1 MGLIAMV
8 ITSIAFLINSRV
20 GALLLLFAVVYYMF
34 ATKGSIYERI
44 LSIIMYSVPYYSFSI
59 FGDRQ
64 RLSLCIVAVLVL
76 CVFLSINLSLRDLRI
91 RMETAYKFLLFLV
104 FVIAYSTS
112 VLLGSQTTKETV
124 FITYQLVVLAYFIC
138 LLSEAKDKE
147 LSDINKKN
155 LLKLFIRGICAS
167 AITLYIQ
174 YGAYKIFD
182 INLGQVYEYNSNRVI
197 FNLYFNAKSV
207 LSLYLAIGMLY
218 FFIRYINENKIRNL
232 IWSAIFVGGVL
243 INNSRTGLGCFA
255 ICVVLYCIFH
265 MKKLV
270 GSIRFVVMLILIA
283 AAGLYVVQYMLETRA
298 SLSGI
303 ADDNGRIEQ
312 IVEAFKILPQHIFMG
327 IGGGEADYRASS
339 IGITIHNFYVSYL
352 VQFGIIG
359 GLAINTLLIVPV
371 FSKKTEYWYYL
382 LCVLLGGMFFANW
395 QNVLYIIPAYIL
407 CILEDDKND
416 FNTMVRS
423 F

>member
-76 CVFLSINLSLRDLRI
+76 CVFLTINLSLRDLRI
-91 RMETAYKFLLFLV
+91 SMGTAYKFLLLLIFL
-104 FVIAYSTS
+104 IAYSLS

-124 FITYQLVVLAYFIC
+124 FVTYQIVVLAYLIC
-138 LLSEAKDKE
+138 ILPEAKDRELAHVNKE
-147 LSDINKKN
+147 K

-167 AITLYIQ
+167 VITLYIQ
-174 YGAYKIFD
+174 YGAHKIFG
-182 INLGQVYEYNSNRVI
+182 IYLGQVYEYNSNRVI

-218 FFIRYINENKIRNL
+218 FFIRYINENKLRNL
-232 IWSAIFVGGVL
+232 VWSAMFVGGVL

-270 GSIRFVVMLILIA
+270 GSIRFVVMLILIS

-312 IVEAFKILPQHIFMG
+312 LVEAFKILPQYIFMG
-327 IGGGEADYRASS
+327 IGGGEVDYRTSS
-339 IGITIHNFYVSYL
+339 IGVGIHNFVMAYL
-352 VQFGIIG
+352 VQYGVIG
-359 GLAINTLLIVPV
+359 GLAVDTLLITPI
-371 FSKKTEYWYYL
+371 FSKKNQYWYYL
-382 LCVLLGGMFFANW
+382 LCVVLGGLFFANW
-395 QNVLYIIPAYIL
+395 QNALYIIPAYIL
-407 CILEDDKND
+407 CILEGDKDD
-416 FNTMVRS
+416 FYTMVRS